1 LQLNAMEPVIIFNI
15 LDSIRILSRAMGVL
29 TDRCV
34 IGIEADAGR
43 CEALLRGSLVLAT
56 ALVPV
61 IGYENAAKIAKAAQ
75 ADGSSIAETAIKLGL
90 ISESELDEAFSLER
104 VLGPAG
110 NVVRP
115 SDGTAT

>member
-1 LQLNAMEPVIIFNI
+1 
-15 LDSIRILSRAMGVL
+15 MGVL